1 MCMLHFAALV
11 ESIFTIL
18 NTVGQFKQ
26 QECKKGR
33 SIDVCSVTVI
43 WEPGNSDRLYGD
55 AFSCSSKSVFILN
68 NFIIMVYFL
77 N

>member
-33 SIDVCSVTVI
+33 SI
-43 WEPGNSDRLYGD
+43 EPGNSDRLYGD